1 MNLSMKWL
9 SDFVKLKVE
18 PRDFSEKMSMSGSKV
33 EGWKIEGEEIK
44 NVVVGKILSVDPHP
58 DADQTG
64 CLPSRRGRSRANP
77 DRDRRN

>member
-33 EGWKIEGEEIK
+33 EGWKIEGEETK
-44 NVVVGKILSVDPHP
+44 ML
-58 DADQTG
+58 
-64 CLPSRRGRSRANP
+64 L
-77 DRDRRN
+77 